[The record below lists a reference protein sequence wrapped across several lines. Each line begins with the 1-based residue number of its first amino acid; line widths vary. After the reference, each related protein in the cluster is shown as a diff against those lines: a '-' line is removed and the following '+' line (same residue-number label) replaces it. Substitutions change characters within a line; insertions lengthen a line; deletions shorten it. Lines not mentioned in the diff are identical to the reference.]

1 MSRFILVKGIL
12 VQRIRGSFI
21 FFRSIAVG
29 HHLPD
34 PRWEQIVFL
43 RIHVHS
49 CKLDAPIRQVGVIS
63 QILYDVLNVPGR
75 VRVSVLGQ
83 LRIPLTFEGG
93 RLRRLQLPVKR
104 SRSTLLWTFILAR
117 GWVFMPVYNIYMCV
131 CVYLNTCSS
140 RYEVINLNNNC
151 FFTLDKEFVIW
162 TKWNWNLFS
171 NLSETRMRTCKG
183 NRI

>member
-1 MSRFILVKGIL
+1 MSRFILIKGIL
-12 VQRIRGSFI
+12 VQRIRTFI

-34 PRWEQIVFL
+34 SGGEQIVFL

-63 QILYDVLNVPGR
+63 QILYDVLNVPGH

-93 RLRRLQLPVKR
+93 RLRCLQLPVKR
-104 SRSTLLWTFILAR
+104 SRSTLLWTFIFAR
-117 GWVFMPVYNIYMCV
+117 GWIFVSVYNIYI
-131 CVYLNTCSS
+131 YSNTCSS
-140 RYEVINLNNNC
+140 CMAQVINLSKNC
-151 FFTLDKEFVIW
+151 FFMLDKE
-162 TKWNWNLFS
+162 LFERNEIEIYLKIS
-171 NLSETRMRTCKG
+171 L
-183 NRI
+183 